1 MTETIRSAAAQTRAR
16 IAALLATH
24 TAGATVADLA
34 EATGLSRSTVAKHL
48 AALEAEGAT
57 HRAPGGREGN
67 RRLPDTW
74 AAAQAGGAA
83 AVESAAPANPVPS
96 VSTGDAAVNSG
107 ASGADDETAPAGTA
121 SQSSSTSGEANAPAP
136 AGRTERPD
144 SFSDPEAPVPSQIN
158 PVSRTRR
165 LQPGELRLMVKAV
178 LHDNPDLE
186 FGPTEIG
193 HTLRRSVGAIQNA
206 LTSMVKTGEAEL
218 TCEAPRRYRI
228 TT

>member
-1 MTETIRSAAAQTRAR
+1 MTETTRSAAAQTRSR
-16 IAALLATH
+16 IAALLSTY

-34 EATGLSRSTVAKHL
+34 GAAGLSRSTVAKHL
-48 AALEAEGAT
+48 AALEVEGAAQ
-57 HRAPGGREGN
+57 RAPGGREGN

-74 AAAQAGGAA
+74 SAAPVDGAA
-83 AVESAAPANPVPS
+83 AAEGATPADPVPA
-96 VSTGDAAVNSG
+96 VPIGEAALNSG
-107 ASGADDETAPAGTA
+107 AFGAGDEAAPAGTA

-144 SFSDPEAPVPSQIN
+144 SFSDPEASAPAQIN

-228 TT
+228 TA